1 MPKDDKFLRE
11 FFVECEKAMQW
22 RSETETKLLN
32 IFMILN
38 PIIVTAILGINELV
52 SDKRIFL
59 CLTLLM
65 AAFLILITMLLTSII
80 KAEHKAYEVIG
91 KQVIKIWEYF
101 KLFEKGAY
109 IDNDAILEDEARDY
123 GTGKGYLRTLYI
135 LWVITIMVNAFIISI
150 GVIEYLSSI

>member
-1 MPKDDKFLRE
+1 MSKDDRFLTE
-11 FFVECEKAMQW
+11 FFVECQKAMQW

-38 PIIVTAILGINELV
+38 PIIITAILGMNELV

-59 CLTLLM
+59 SLTLVM
-65 AAFLILITMLLTSII
+65 AVFLTLIAMVFTSII
-80 KAEHKAYEVIG
+80 EAEHTAYEMIG

-109 IDNDAILEDEARDY
+109 IDCEAILEKRLEAVAQ
-123 GTGKGYLRTLYI
+123 GK
-135 LWVITIMVNAFIISI
+135 AISEPCI
-150 GVIEYLSSI
+150 YCG